1 MKAGAERNGAGEDL
15 GSPDR
20 APASAR
26 VPLSGRQWRQIAG
39 LTLGAIAIYAT
50 MRALPTGTN
59 LHAVD
64 FAAGKGA
71 LEMCDPANPQF
82 VPVVAVRSPVTMTLS
97 PSGAVQTGQKTQ
109 YLMTLGT
116 STGRPIG
123 PADLLIAHTQKM
135 HLLIADPTLTDYQ
148 HIHPEP
154 GAKAGEW
161 TFAFTPR
168 RAGLYRVFADFTP
181 AVTGRSLY
189 ASADVAVAAAVG
201 AEQTGDRTVARDQ
214 EMKPDPIL
222 SARMKEL
229 KPDPFS
235 SADPFSSEVDG
246 VRFTLRAGQEPI
258 RAGEPEDL
266 SLAITRDDGK
276 PVALEP
282 VMGAY
287 AHLVAFDNRRSGFAH
302 LHPMQADPSI
312 PPDPVKPVLPF
323 KLKIPLPGRYVIW
336 AQVKPGG
343 HETFVPFWFDVVP

>member
-1 MKAGAERNGAGEDL
+1 MNPGANSQGAVAGAHPPL
-15 GSPDR
+15 G
-20 APASAR
+20 
-26 VPLSGRQWRQIAG
+26 GRQWRQIAF
-39 LTLGAIAIYAT
+39 LTVGAVALYAT

-64 FAAGKGA
+64 FTAGKGG

-97 PSGAVQTGQKTQ
+97 AGETATMGRETR

-123 PADLLIAHTQKM
+123 PVDLLVAHTKKM

-154 GAKAGEW
+154 GAKDGQW

-168 RAGLYRVFADFTP
+168 RSGLYRIFADFTP
-181 AVTGRSLY
+181 AATGRSLY
-189 ASADVAVAAAVG
+189 ASADVAVTAVAGAGAANDLAG
-201 AEQTGDRTVARDQ
+201 AQPQ
-214 EMKPDPIL
+214 EMKPVRQAQGSPIRQAQG
-222 SARMKEL
+222 S
-229 KPDPFS
+229 PDPFS
-235 SADPFSSEVDG
+235 SEIDG
-246 VRFTLRAGQEPI
+246 VRFTLRPGQVPI

-266 SLAITRDDGK
+266 TLSIVRKDGK
-276 PVALEP
+276 AVALEP

-287 AHLVAFDNRRSGFAH
+287 AHLVAFDDQRSGFAH

-312 PPDPVKPVLPF
+312 PPDPVNPTLPF
-323 KLKIPLPGRYVIW
+323 KLKIPQPGRYVIW
-336 AQVKPGG
+336 AQLRPAG
-343 HETFVPFWFDVVP
+343 HEVFVPFWFDVVP